1 VDGVS
6 RTRGLWRTVRLVPIG
21 PGAGANGVYG
31 LGEAKAGMALDVSS
45 GGPESRAE
53 PLASGSPN
61 GNPPGGNPWGTRPG
75 GSGGGGPQRP
85 GGGGPNGP
93 WGPGPGADLETLIAS
108 VRRFFGNGRPPGG
121 GGTGGGR
128 GPGGGPGGWSWRG
141 RGFRGA
147 RGAVLLA
154 AIVVGFWLASGFYR
168 VQPDEQGVVLR
179 FGAFERTA
187 PPGLNYHL
195 PWPIETVLLP
205 AVTRVERVEI
215 GYRSPPPGSEGVAA
229 RDVPAESLMLTGD
242 ENIIDLQFA
251 VFWRIRN
258 AKDFLFKTR
267 NPALTVKSVA
277 ESVMREVIGSTPIQ
291 PALTDARTRI
301 QIAVQKG
308 VQAILDRYGTGVEVT
323 QVTLQKSDPPAQVIE
338 SFRDVQR
345 AAADAQRTVN
355 EAQSYQNDIVP
366 RARGTAAQIV
376 AAADAD
382 KSATEAQATGESRR
396 FLSVLAAYDAAK
408 DITLRRL
415 YIDTMQAILSSTP
428 TTVVDGAVRGLLPM
442 LPLGGPPPTPA
453 APQPAGTT
461 GSKP

>member
-1 VDGVS
+1 
-6 RTRGLWRTVRLVPIG
+6 
-21 PGAGANGVYG
+21 
-31 LGEAKAGMALDVSS
+31 MAFHVSS
-45 GGPESRAE
+45 SGPESRPEA
-53 PLASGSPN
+53 LASGSS
-61 GNPPGGNPWGTRPG
+61 GGNPWGTRPG
-75 GSGGGGPQRP
+75 GGPGGSGPQRP
-85 GGGGPNGP
+85 NGGSGGGPGGGPNSP
-93 WGPGPGADLETLIAS
+93 WGQGPGPGTDLDALIAS

-121 GGTGGGR
+121 GMGGGSGGGR
-128 GPGGGPGGWSWRG
+128 GPGGGSGGGRWTWRG
-141 RGFRGA
+141 RGFGGA
-147 RGAVLLA
+147 RGAVLLG
-154 AIVVGFWLASGFYR
+154 AIVIGFWFASGFYR

-195 PWPIETVLLP
+195 PWPIETVQLP
-205 AVTRVERVEI
+205 PVTRVERVEI
-215 GYRSPPPGSEGVAA
+215 GYRSPPPGSDGVAP
-229 RDVPAESLMLTGD
+229 RDVPVESLMLTGD
-242 ENIIDLQFA
+242 ENIIDLQLT

-258 AKDFLFKTR
+258 AKDFLFNTR
-267 NPALTVKSVA
+267 NPAQTVKAVA
-277 ESVMREVIGSTPIQ
+277 ESVTREVIGSTPIE
-291 PALTDARTRI
+291 PALTDARARI
-301 QIAVQKG
+301 QIAVQNG

-355 EAQSYQNDIVP
+355 VAQGYANDIVP

-376 AAADAD
+376 AAAEAE
-382 KSATEAQATGESRR
+382 KSATEARARGESQR

-415 YIDTMQAILSSTP
+415 YIETMQAILSTTP

-442 LPLGGPPPTPA
+442 LPLGGPPPA
-453 APQPAGTT
+453 AASST